1 MHELDLQSS
10 AVDWAIDFP
19 QAVTVF
25 EEVGIDYHCGGKSLE
40 YLCVQQGLDP
50 QSVLARLRRLTR
62 PAGRVRSSGE
72 LPAARE
78 AQP

>member
-1 MHELDLQSS
+1 
-10 AVDWAIDFP
+10 
-19 QAVTVF
+19 VTVF

-72 LPAARE
+72 LPSARE
-78 AQP
+78 AQPSVRSFDRDG